1 MGKERMTTF
10 SYRVHGG
17 ATVPRPVKVQFNGAE
32 IDAVTEGYEVVLVPT
47 DDPTLGT
54 VTWQFVGAEA
64 VKARAEFKD
73 GAVGTITWT
82 PSAAVSGDDV
92 G

>member
-1 MGKERMTTF
+1 LASF

-17 ATVPRPVKVQFNGAE
+17 ATVPRPVKVLFNGDE
-32 IDAVTEGYEVVLVPT
+32 IDAVTEGFEVVLVPA

-54 VTWQFVGAEA
+54 ITLPFVGAEA

-73 GAVGTITWT
+73 GAVGTLTWT
-82 PSAAVSGDDV
+82 AARP
-92 G
+92 

>member
-1 MGKERMTTF
+1 MTTF

-32 IDAVTEGYEVVLVPT
+32 IDAVTEGYEVVLVPLH
-47 DDPTLGT
+47 DPTLGT
-54 VTWQFVGAEA
+54 IRWPFVGVEA

-73 GAVGTITWT
+73 GAVGTLTWT
-82 PSAAVSGDDV
+82 ADA
-92 G
+92 

>member
-1 MGKERMTTF
+1 MSEF
-10 SYRVHGG
+10 LYHVHGV
-17 ATVPRPVKVQFNGAE
+17 ATVSRPVRVMFQGEE
-32 IDAVTEGYEVVLVPT
+32 IAATIEGVEVVLVPA

-54 VTWQFVGAEA
+54 ITLPFVGAEA
-64 VKARAEFKD
+64 VKARDEFKD